1 MLTGKL
7 LGDGNLSIEKG
18 KRPRFR
24 FSHSS
29 SDSGWCFHCY
39 ETLKAH
45 IPLSM
50 PKYRRIS
57 DNRIRAGY
65 TDQFYVQSKLS
76 PLFDS
81 LLPLWYKERTKSI
94 PFRLLE
100 RVINPLTL
108 AWWYQ
113 DDGHLKIQ
121 NNTPKKIILSTDS
134 FTQKENRFLTELLY
148 TQFNLHFKLDGQ
160 NRLVIYD
167 QKQIL
172 LFLRIVHP
180 YIHHSMKRKLLS
192 PPEAELTFPDNKR
205 TSIHIPIQILIRN
218 PTQEIRDVIDK
229 SMNLNPLSLYESY
242 FSLSNTNEIKKR
254 KSYQIVLT
262 RKHQEFL
269 DLIKRE
275 TGMNMS
281 EAVSTMLNLNAHLNR
296 KRL

>member
-29 SDSGWCFHCY
+29 ADSGWCFHCY

-45 IPLSM
+45 IPLSK

-57 DNRIRAGY
+57 DNRIEAGY
-65 TDQFYVQSKLS
+65 TEQFYVQSKLS

-81 LLPLWYKERTKSI
+81 LLPLWYEERTKSI
-94 PFRLLE
+94 PFHLLE
-100 RVINPLTL
+100 QVINPLTL

-134 FTQKENRFLTELLY
+134 FTQKENIYLQVLLY
-148 TQFNLHFKLDGQ
+148 TQFKLHFKLDGQ

-172 LFLRIVHP
+172 LFLRIVYP
-180 YIHHSMKRKLLS
+180 YIHHSMKRKMLS
-192 PPEAELTFPDNKR
+192 PPQLEIAFPDYKR
-205 TSIHIPIQILIRN
+205 TSIQIPIQILIKK
-218 PTQEIRDVIDK
+218 PTQEIRDVLNK
-229 SMNLNPLSLYESY
+229 FMNLNPLALYESY
-242 FSLSNTNEIKKR
+242 FSLSNTNEMKKR

-281 EAVSTMLNLNAHLNR
+281 EAVSTMLTLNAHVNR

>member
-29 SDSGWCFHCY
+29 ADSGWCFHCY

-45 IPLSM
+45 IPLSK
-50 PKYRRIS
+50 PKYRKIS
-57 DNRIRAGY
+57 DNRIEAGY

-94 PFRLLE
+94 PFPLLE
-100 RVINPLTL
+100 QFINPLAL

-148 TQFNLHFKLDGQ
+148 TQFKLHFKLDGQ

-192 PPEAELTFPDNKR
+192 PSETEITFPEYKR
-205 TSIHIPIQILIRN
+205 TSIHIPTRILIKK

-229 SMNLNPLSLYESY
+229 SMNHIPLSLYESY
-242 FSLSNTNEIKKR
+242 FSLSNTNEMRIR

-262 RKHQEFL
+262 RKHHEFL

-281 EAVSTMLNLNAHLNR
+281 EAVSTMLTLKAHSNR

>member
-29 SDSGWCFHCY
+29 ADSGWCFHCY

-45 IPLSM
+45 IPLSK
-50 PKYRRIS
+50 PKYRKIF
-57 DNRIRAGY
+57 DNRIEAGY
-65 TDQFYVQSKLS
+65 TEQFYVQSKLS

-94 PFRLLE
+94 PFHLLE
-100 RVINPLTL
+100 QVINPLAL

-113 DDGHLKIQ
+113 DDGHLKVQ
-121 NNTPKKIILSTDS
+121 NNAPKKIILSTDS
-134 FTQKENRFLTELLY
+134 FTQKENRFLKELLY
-148 TQFNLHFKLDGQ
+148 TQFKLHFKLDGQ

-192 PPEAELTFPDNKR
+192 SSESELTFHDNKR
-205 TSIHIPIQILIRN
+205 TSIHIQILIRN

-242 FSLSNTNEIKKR
+242 FSISNTNEIKKR

-262 RKHQEFL
+262 RKHQKFL
-269 DLIKRE
+269 DLIKRK

-281 EAVSTMLNLNAHLNR
+281 EAVSTMLNLNAHVNR